1 MWRDIILSAAGHAL
15 VFGTLILPSILSS
28 KTFSPVTVVNVKM
41 VQPQSIAS
49 LLERVS
55 ETGEPKP
62 KVPQVNVK
70 PEKLLPNPAKT
81 RKVQP
86 VKRAAAE
93 PESST
98 PAAQTGVKKSEQNLP
113 KGIETEQD
121 FKDYEY
127 LGTLM
132 QKIRSNWRYPR
143 LNAPN
148 IKTVVYFRINRD
160 GRVDRVLV
168 KNKSGF
174 MNFDSSAY
182 EAVVKSAPY
191 PPLPESYSGNQLGIY
206 LTFSY

>member
-1 MWRDIILSAAGHAL
+1 MWRYIILSAAGHAL

-93 PESST
+93 AESST
-98 PAAQTGVKKSEQNLP
+98 PAAQTGGKKSEQNLP
-113 KGIETEQD
+113 PGIQTEQVFND
-121 FKDYEY
+121 NEY
-127 LGTLM
+127 LIGLM

-143 LNAPN
+143 LNAPKS
-148 IKTVVYFRINRD
+148 KTVV
-160 GRVDRVLV
+160 
-168 KNKSGF
+168 
-174 MNFDSSAY
+174 
-182 EAVVKSAPY
+182 
-191 PPLPESYSGNQLGIY
+191 
-206 LTFSY
+206 

>member
-15 VFGTLILPSILSS
+15 VLGTVVLPSFLST
-28 KTFSPVTVVNVKM
+28 KTFTPVTIVTVKM
-41 VQPQSIAS
+41 VPSQSIS
-49 LLERVS
+49 QLLERTA

-86 VKRAAAE
+86 VKRADVEAE
-93 PESST
+93 QIT
-98 PAAQTGVKKSEQNLP
+98 PPGTAEGTKKDQNLP
-113 KGIETEQD
+113 QDIHTEQVFND
-121 FKDYEY
+121 NEY
-127 LGTLM
+127 LIALM
-132 QKIRSNWRYPR
+132 QKIRSNWRYPS

-168 KNKSGF
+168 KDKSGF

-206 LTFSY
+206 LRFTY